1 MKKPKALAKLK
12 RSASK
17 KPEPP
22 KTEVSSVTNN
32 SVSHHRDEI
41 LQKAQKFK
49 YPFHRSKHR
58 IAIISISVVVAA
70 VVLLGSFMVL
80 RLYRWQSTSDF
91 TRRVTKILPF
101 PVANVNGERTSY
113 ESYLFELNSSIHWQE
128 KYGTTD
134 LKSPDGQRQIEYL
147 KRSALDKAMTNTVA
161 GSLAKKNNVSVS
173 SEEIEAVVARIKA
186 GGGNLDQILSEQYN
200 FTESELKRSIKNSIL
215 QRKVAHELD
224 KDAPKRAE
232 AVLAQIKG
240 GAAFSEVAKNSSEDL
255 ETKQLAGDIGVVD
268 RNHANLPE
276 EVTAAIFKLQPNQP
290 SEVISTSG
298 DYFIVQVTEK
308 VDENRARVSLIRIK
322 VKGMSEYLE
331 EYREQEKVKEYI
343 KLESVQPIE

>member
-12 RSASK
+12 RSAPK
-17 KPEPP
+17 KSVPP
-22 KTEVSSVTNN
+22 KEGVSTVTNN
-32 SVSHHRDEI
+32 SVSRHRDEI
-41 LQKAQKFK
+41 LQRAQKFK

-58 IAIISISVVVAA
+58 IAIISIAVVAA
-70 VVLLGSFMVL
+70 AILLLGSFMVL
-80 RLYRWQSTSDF
+80 RLYRWQNTSDF
-91 TRRVTKILPF
+91 TRRVTSILPF

-134 LKSPDGQRQIEYL
+134 LQSPDGQRQIEFL

-161 GSLAKKNNVSVS
+161 ATLARKNNISVS
-173 SEEIEAVVARIKA
+173 SQEIDAVVARIKA

-200 FTESELKRSIKNSIL
+200 FTESELRRSIKNSIL

-232 AVLAQIKG
+232 ALLAQIKAG
-240 GAAFSEVAKNSSEDL
+240 TPFSDVAKNSSEDL
-255 ETKQLAGDIGVVD
+255 ETKQLAGDIGVVQ
-268 RNHANLPE
+268 RGRANLPD
-276 EVTAAIFKLQPNQP
+276 EVTEAVFKLQPKQV

-298 DYFIVQVTEK
+298 DYFIAQVTEK
-308 VDENRARVSLIRIK
+308 VDENRVRVSLIRIK
-322 VKGMSEYLE
+322 VKDMNQYLQEYQ
-331 EYREQEKVKEYI
+331 EQGKVKEYI

>member
-12 RSASK
+12 RSTP

-22 KTEVSSVTNN
+22 KEVSSVTNN
-32 SVSHHRDEI
+32 SVSRHRDEI
-41 LQKAQKFK
+41 LQRGQKFK

-58 IAIISISVVVAA
+58 IAIISIALVFAA

-80 RLYRWQSTSDF
+80 KLYRWQNTTDF
-91 TRRVTKILPF
+91 TRRVTSILPF
-101 PVANVNGERTSY
+101 PVATVNGERTSY

-161 GSLAKKNNVSVS
+161 GTLAGQNNISVT
-173 SEEIEAVVARIKA
+173 SEEIDEVVARIKS
-186 GGGNLDQILSEQYN
+186 GGGNLSQILSEQYN
-200 FTESELKRSIKNSIL
+200 FTESELRRSIKNSIL
-215 QRKVAHELD
+215 QRKVAHQLD
-224 KDAPKRAE
+224 KDAPKRAA
-232 AVLAQIKG
+232 AVLAQIKAG
-240 GAAFSEVAKNSSEDL
+240 TAFSEAAKNSSEDL
-255 ETKQLAGDIGVVD
+255 ETKQLAGDIGVVE
-268 RNHANLPE
+268 RSHANLPE

-290 SEVISTSG
+290 SEVIETSG

-308 VDENRARVSLIRIK
+308 VDENRAKVSLIRIK
-322 VKGMSEYLE
+322 VKDMSQYLKEY
-331 EYREQEKVKEYI
+331 QDQGKVKEYI

>member
-12 RSASK
+12 RSSN
-17 KPEPP
+17 PEPP
-22 KTEVSSVTNN
+22 KEGVSSVTNN

-41 LQKAQKFK
+41 LQRAQKFK

-58 IAIISISVVVAA
+58 IAIISIGVVVAA

-80 RLYRWQSTSDF
+80 RLYKWQNTTDF
-91 TRRVTKILPF
+91 TRRVTSILPF

-161 GSLAKKNNVSVS
+161 GTLADKNNISVS
-173 SEEIEAVVARIKA
+173 NEEIDAVVGRIKA

-200 FTESELKRSIKNSIL
+200 FTESELRRSIKNSIL

-232 AVLAQIKG
+232 AILAQITG
-240 GAAFSEVAKNSSEDL
+240 GLAFSEAAKNSSEDL
-255 ETKQLAGDIGVVD
+255 ETKQLAGDIGVVEKG
-268 RNHANLPE
+268 RANLPD
-276 EVTAAIFKLQPNQP
+276 EVTEAIFKLQPNQV
-290 SEVISTSG
+290 SGVISTSG
-298 DYFIVQVTEK
+298 DYFIAKVTEK
-308 VDENRARVSLIRIK
+308 VDENRVRVSLIRIK
-322 VKGMSEYLE
+322 VKDMSQYLQ
-331 EYREQEKVKEYI
+331 EYRDQGKVKEYI
-343 KLESVQPIE
+343 KLEAVQPIE